1 MSRTTELM
9 QSLDNP
15 RHGALITSDVN
26 RRYFTGFKSSA
37 GVVLITKEKSY
48 LLIDFRYFEK
58 AEQQVKECTVV
69 LLTDLKTQL
78 TELLLKHNITLL
90 SVESESMTL
99 DRFASYSDKFH
110 HVEFD
115 SSDWLSRRISAMR
128 IIKDA
133 EELNNIRAAQAIA
146 EKAFN
151 KLLNNIRAG
160 VTEKQAA
167 ALLNYFMMDFGADDL
182 SFETIAAS
190 GVNSAS
196 PHAVPTDK
204 QLAEGDFVTF
214 DFGAVVNSYHSDMTR
229 TIVVGKP
236 TEQMKEVYNAVL
248 MANLDALKAAKPNIS
263 AKLLDSVARG
273 TLEAWGY
280 EKYFGHGLG
289 HGVGLEIHEAPTV
302 SSRGE
307 MTLREGMVIT
317 IEPGVYLPHN
327 FGVRIEDMIVLTEN
341 GYENLTKATKSLISI

>member
-1 MSRTTELM
+1 MSNLTELM
-9 QSLDNP
+9 QALDSP
-15 RHGALITSDVN
+15 RHGAIITSDIN
-26 RRYFTGFKSSA
+26 RRYFAGFKSSA
-37 GVVLITKEKSY
+37 GIILVTKEKSY
-48 LLIDFRYFEK
+48 LLIDFRYYEK
-58 AEQQVKECTVV
+58 AVQRVKDCSVIM
-69 LLTDLKTQL
+69 LTDSRTQL
-78 TELLLKHNITLL
+78 TELLLKHNITRL
-90 SVESESMTL
+90 SIESETMTL
-99 DRFASYSDKFH
+99 NMFASYREKLH

-115 SSDWLSRRISAMR
+115 STDWLSGRISAMR
-128 IIKDA
+128 IIKAKD
-133 EELNNIRAAQAIA
+133 EIDYIKTAQTIA

-151 KLLNNIRAG
+151 KLTANIGAG
-160 VTEKQAA
+160 KTEKQVS
-167 ALLNYFMMDFGADDL
+167 ALLNYFMMEYGADEL

-190 GVNSAS
+190 GINSAS

-204 QLAEGDFVTF
+204 KLKKGEFLTL
-214 DFGAVVNSYHSDMTR
+214 DFGAVVGSYHSDMTR
-229 TIVVGKP
+229 TIVIGQP

-263 AKLLDSVARG
+263 AKLLDSVSRA

-302 SSRGE
+302 SAKGE

-327 FGVRIEDMIVLTEN
+327 FGVRIEDMIVITQN
-341 GYENLTKATKSLISI
+341 GYENLTKTTKNLIYI